1 MYGSDKKFFLPLVV
15 DFVVVVGAAV
25 VFVVVVVFVNVF
37 LDVATVV
44 VVIVVIF
51 VVVIVVFVIVVVLV
65 FGHFVF
71 IIVCADGEG
80 VLRKYSLYK
89 YILLMLL
96 SFTIN
101 SRLVS

>member
-1 MYGSDKKFFLPLVV
+1 M
-15 DFVVVVGAAV
+15 VVGV
-25 VFVVVVVFVNVF
+25 NVFVVKVLVVIFIVVI
-37 LDVATVV
+37 VV